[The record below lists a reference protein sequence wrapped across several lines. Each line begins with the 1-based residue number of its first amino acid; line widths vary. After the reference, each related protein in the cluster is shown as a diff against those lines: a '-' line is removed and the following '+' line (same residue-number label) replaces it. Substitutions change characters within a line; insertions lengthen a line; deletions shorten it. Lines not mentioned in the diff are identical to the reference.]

1 MKQKLEVLEMQPKK
15 VKAPDSLQT
24 PHYVAKPF
32 LHYLKKERIEDYILN
47 INQNNQF
54 YLKKIFDEGTLTK
67 FNYEVK
73 KIQYN
78 NIKTA
83 VEKYSILY
91 ERYIKETYRKQT
103 YPNYDKQFS
112 ENVLNGKLN
121 LVFGDSLELLK
132 KLPSESIQ
140 VMITSP
146 PYYNAREYSK
156 WDNLDEYLDN
166 MKEIINECYRVLDN
180 HRAFILNVGDIFDNP
195 NTITKSAWG
204 KERIPLGSYF
214 VNIFKEAG
222 FKFADDIIWD
232 KGEVQSSRHKNSFRP
247 YPLYQYPINSYEHI
261 FIFMKH
267 RLDKYRYPC
276 PVCGSLKVNDN
287 AQSKPGIQSWECK
300 NYECFERSKSNRGK
314 RFSLISN
321 IKQRNQNEENEIEE
335 RLMQKWHRDIVKFTP
350 VIKVNS
356 HGKNTLGHT
365 APFPPDIPEYAV
377 KAFSFKGEILL
388 DPFAGSFT
396 SPIVAAN
403 NDRIGIG
410 FELHKEN
417 INVAK
422 KRMKQLNYNSEYK
435 IIYYEHKN
443 LVIKNYEKNRGAS
456 NADAS

>member
-24 PHYVAKPF
+24 PYYVAKPF